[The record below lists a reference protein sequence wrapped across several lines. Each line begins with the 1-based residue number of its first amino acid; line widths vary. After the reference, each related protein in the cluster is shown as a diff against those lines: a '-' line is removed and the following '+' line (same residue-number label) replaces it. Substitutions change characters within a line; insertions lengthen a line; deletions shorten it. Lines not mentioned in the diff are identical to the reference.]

1 MSNEHED
8 FRTTVA
14 RVTANRI
21 NQTKRT
27 LITEFTRKAQVKKT
41 DYKENFLSHILTRNS
56 KNQKRRSDNVK
67 FAI

>member
-41 DYKENFLSHILTRNS
+41 DYKEKFLSHILTRNS